1 MRRMGLIKRGLALA
15 LCGMLMAPAV
25 GMLWEPMIVEATA
38 TSGGI
43 SNGPGTEG
51 AGNYKLG
58 SDVTEGKD
66 SNSTKPTEGNITQ
79 NSEDIEKA
87 NTVKNGKA
95 DSTDPLPAAKKA
107 AEDELNDYYTFKE
120 PSIPEDKRAAAKAAK
135 DAQINAINKCNS
147 VTIIQ
152 ERLAAGRAEIDSYIP
167 APPAPEPEPE
177 PEPTTTNN
185 NIMVGGNWITPVA
198 NGGGQV
204 SVVLP
209 IVNMGRTRVKNVV
222 VTPQISDDASKW
234 PFEIETSNY
243 TQTIDRLP
251 GTDDGG
257 DDMERR
263 RELTWILRTRK
274 DAPGGY
280 RPVVFD
286 VTFENDDHSLTTVNL
301 TTYVNVKGT
310 TGTSADG
317 TASTP
322 RVIVTG
328 FTTDPEEVRAGETF
342 TLTLHMQNTSKATAV
357 QNMLFDIQAASESTD
372 TTYVAAAFLPT
383 AGSSTIFVD
392 RIAAG
397 ATKDISMEM
406 EARSDLSQKPYV
418 VNVKM
423 NYEDESVH
431 AYENTA
437 SVSIPVRQEARVDI
451 SSIEVM
457 PDSIDV
463 GNDANVMFS
472 IYNIGKTKLFNT
484 SIKFISDSISGG
496 DTYLGNIEPG
506 ATANVDAYLT
516 GAAATMDDGIVKIQI
531 TFEDEAGEATTVE
544 KEMTLF
550 VNEMY
555 FPDDIEMGDIMM
567 DEDMNQQGGF
577 KIWWVIVPAVLAVI
591 AIIVFV
597 VVRRKKK
604 KAQELLELEED
615 LDDMSDDDSQD
626 SDDDDLT
633 ETEKLSPWKKWKKR
647 RAEKRNGL

>member
-1 MRRMGLIKRGLALA
+1 MRRMGLIKKGLALA
-15 LCGMLMAPAV
+15 LCAMLAVPAV
-25 GMLWEPMIVEATA
+25 GMLWEPLVIEAMA
-38 TSGGI
+38 AEPDDAVPKDKRDARRKKANDLKNYYGKYANLI
-43 SNGPGTEG
+43 SSETRNELQQSVD
-51 AGNYKLG
+51 NI
-58 SDVTEGKD
+58 
-66 SNSTKPTEGNITQ
+66 ITQ
-79 NSEDIEKA
+79 IKTPKTDNSDYMLSDADADELISIMKSKIDSA
-87 NTVKNGKA
+87 ADVVK
-95 DSTDPLPAAKKA
+95 TDPDPVP
-107 AEDELNDYYTFKE
+107 DPNPTPTPD
-120 PSIPEDKRAAAKAAK
+120 
-135 DAQINAINKCNS
+135 
-147 VTIIQ
+147 
-152 ERLAAGRAEIDSYIP
+152 
-167 APPAPEPEPE
+167 PEPE
-177 PEPTTTNN
+177 PEPTTTNS

-198 NGGGQV
+198 NGGQHV

-209 IVNMGRTRVKNVV
+209 VVNMGRRRVKNAV
-222 VTPQISDDASKW
+222 VTPQISEDPAKW

-243 TQTIDRLP
+243 TQTIDLLP

-263 RELTWILRTRK
+263 RELTWILKTRK

-280 RPVVFD
+280 MPIAFD
-286 VTFENDDHSLTTVNL
+286 VTYENDDKSLTTVTL

-310 TGTSADG
+310 TGVSADG

-328 FTTDPEEVRAGETF
+328 FSTNPEEVRAGETF

-392 RIAAG
+392 RIPAG

-406 EARSDLSQKPYV
+406 EARSDLAQKPYV

-423 NYEDESVH
+423 NYEDENVN

-463 GNDANVMFS
+463 GNEANVMFS
-472 IYNIGKTKLFNT
+472 VYNIGKTKLYNT
-484 SIKFISDSISGG
+484 SIKFIADSISGG
-496 DTYLGNIEPG
+496 DTYLGNIDPG
-506 ATANVDAYLT
+506 ATANVDAYLS
-516 GAAATMDDGIVKIQI
+516 GAAATMDDGIVKIEI
-531 TFEDEAGEATTVE
+531 TFEDEAGESTTIE

-555 FPDDIEMGDIMM
+555 FEDDMMM
-567 DEDMNQQGGF
+567 DDMYGEDMMDQQGGF
-577 KIWWVIVPAVLAVI
+577 KIWWVIVPVVVVII
-591 AIIVFV
+591 AIVTFIMI
-597 VVRRKKK
+597 RKKKKK

-615 LDDMSDDDSQD
+615 FDELKEDGLDDGQSENV
-626 SDDDDLT
+626 
-633 ETEKLSPWKKWKKR
+633 ETEKLSFWKKWKKR
-647 RAEKRNGL
+647 REEKRNSL

>member
-15 LCGMLMAPAV
+15 LCGMLMIPAAGTLWKPIIAKAGSTNLPGGAGAGSTVLTPDDTADATYKSNAVSLVNQHYLTKQKQIEAV
-25 GMLWEPMIVEATA
+25 GKKDEA
-38 TSGGI
+38 
-43 SNGPGTEG
+43 E
-51 AGNYKLG
+51 
-58 SDVTEGKD
+58 
-66 SNSTKPTEGNITQ
+66 
-79 NSEDIEKA
+79 
-87 NTVKNGKA
+87 
-95 DSTDPLPAAKKA
+95 AAK
-107 AEDELNDYYTFKE
+107 NDA
-120 PSIPEDKRAAAKAAK
+120 IAL
-135 DAQINAINKCNS
+135 INDDTINSK
-147 VTIIQ
+147 TIIDGIVSDASAKFEQ
-152 ERLAAGRAEIDSYIP
+152 LTIEDPEP
-167 APPAPEPEPE
+167 EPTPEPEPE
-177 PEPTTTNN
+177 PETTNN
-185 NIMVGGNWITPVA
+185 NIMVGGDWVTPTA
-198 NGGGQV
+198 NGGSQV

-209 IVNMGRTRVKNVV
+209 IVNMGRTHVDNIV

-243 TQTIDRLP
+243 TQTIDMLP

-286 VTFENDDHSLTTVNL
+286 VTFENEDNTLTTVNL
-301 TTYVNVKGT
+301 TTYVKVKGT

-342 TLTLHMQNTSKATAV
+342 TLTLHMQNTSRSTAV

-406 EARSDLSQKPYV
+406 EARSDLAQKPYV

-463 GNDANVMFS
+463 GNEANVMFS
-472 IYNIGKTKLFNT
+472 VYNIGKTKLYNT
-484 SIKFISDSISGG
+484 SVKFISDSVTGG
-496 DTYLGNIEPG
+496 DTYLGNIDPG
-506 ATANVDAYLT
+506 ATSNVDAYLS

-531 TFEDEAGEATTVE
+531 TFEDEAGEATTIE

-555 FPDDIEMGDIMM
+555 FPDDMEMEGMYG
-567 DEDMNQQGGF
+567 EDMTDQQGGF
-577 KIWWVIVPAVLAVI
+577 KIWMVIVPVVLI
-591 AIIVFV
+591 AAGIIVFV
-597 VVRRKKK
+597 VIRRKKK
-604 KAQELLELEED
+604 KKARELLELEED
-615 LDDMSDDDSQD
+615 LDDISDDDTD
-626 SDDDDLT
+626 DLSDDDDGT

>member
-1 MRRMGLIKRGLALA
+1 MRRMGLIKRGLVLA
-15 LCGMLMAPAV
+15 LCAMLTVPAV
-25 GMLWEPMIVEATA
+25 AIPWEPLAMEAVA
-38 TSGGI
+38 TDSNADLTSAKKSAQDELDDYYDFRVSSIPENKREEARKTKDAAKQAIEGCRTSDGI
-43 SNGPGTEG
+43 SN
-51 AGNYKLG
+51 
-58 SDVTEGKD
+58 
-66 SNSTKPTEGNITQ
+66 Q
-79 NSEDIEKA
+79 
-87 NTVKNGKA
+87 
-95 DSTDPLPAAKKA
+95 
-107 AEDELNDYYTFKE
+107 
-120 PSIPEDKRAAAKAAK
+120 
-135 DAQINAINKCNS
+135 
-147 VTIIQ
+147 
-152 ERLAAGRAEIDSYIP
+152 LAAGKSAIDSYIP
-167 APPAPEPEPE
+167 TPSEPEPE
-177 PEPTTTNN
+177 PETTNN
-185 NIMVGGNWITPVA
+185 TIMVGGNWITPVA
-198 NGGGQV
+198 NGGSQV

-222 VTPQISDDASKW
+222 VTPQISDDANKW

-286 VTFENDDHSLTTVNL
+286 VTFENDDHTLTTVNL

-328 FTTDPEEVRAGETF
+328 FTTTPEEVRAGETF

-392 RIAAG
+392 RIPAG

-406 EARSDLSQKPYV
+406 EARSDLAQKPYV

-423 NYEDESVH
+423 NYEDENVN

-463 GNDANVMFS
+463 GNEANVMFS
-472 IYNIGKTKLFNT
+472 VYNIGKTKLYNT
-484 SIKFISDSISGG
+484 SVKFIADSVSGG
-496 DTYLGNIEPG
+496 DTYLGNIDPG
-506 ATANVDAYLT
+506 ATANVDAYLS
-516 GAAATMDDGIVKIQI
+516 GAAATMDDGIVKIEI
-531 TFEDEAGEATTVE
+531 TFEDEAGEATTIE

-555 FPDDIEMGDIMM
+555 FPDDMMM
-567 DEDMNQQGGF
+567 DDMYGEDMMDQQGGF
-577 KIWWVIVPAVLAVI
+577 KIWWVIVPAIVI
-591 AIIVFV
+591 IAAIVIFIVI
-597 VVRRKKK
+597 RKKKKK
-604 KAQELLELEED
+604 KAQELLELEDD
-615 LDDMSDDDSQD
+615 LDELTEDGSDDGELEDV
-626 SDDDDLT
+626 
-633 ETEKLSPWKKWKKR
+633 ETEKLSFWKKWKKR
-647 RAEKRNGL
+647 REEKRNGL

>member
-1 MRRMGLIKRGLALA
+1 MRRMGLIKRGLVLA
-15 LCGMLMAPAV
+15 LCAMLTVPAV
-25 GMLWEPMIVEATA
+25 AIPWEPLAMEAVA
-38 TSGGI
+38 T
-43 SNGPGTEG
+43 
-51 AGNYKLG
+51 
-58 SDVTEGKD
+58 D
-66 SNSTKPTEGNITQ
+66 SNAENL
-79 NSEDIEKA
+79 D
-87 NTVKNGKA
+87 
-95 DSTDPLPAAKKA
+95 AAKLNAKN
-107 AEDELNDYYTFKE
+107 ELQDYYNFRE
-120 PSIPEDKRAAAKAAK
+120 SSIPEDKRAAAKNAMQT
-135 DAQINAINKCNS
+135 AQDKVGKCLS
-147 VTIIQ
+147 VDGVNN
-152 ERLAAGRAEIDSYIP
+152 ELVAGKSAIDSYIP
-167 APPAPEPEPE
+167 TPSEPEPE
-177 PEPTTTNN
+177 PETTNN

-198 NGGGQV
+198 NGGSQV

-222 VTPQISDDASKW
+222 VTPQISDDANKW

-286 VTFENDDHSLTTVNL
+286 VTFENDDHTLTTVNL

-328 FTTDPEEVRAGETF
+328 FSTNPEEVRAGETF

-392 RIAAG
+392 RILAG
-397 ATKDISMEM
+397 ATRDISMEM
-406 EARSDLSQKPYV
+406 EARSDLAQKPYV

-423 NYEDESVH
+423 NYEDENVN

-463 GNDANVMFS
+463 GNEANVMFS
-472 IYNIGKTKLFNT
+472 VYNIGKTKLYNT
-484 SIKFISDSISGG
+484 SVKFIADSVSGG
-496 DTYLGNIEPG
+496 DTYLGNIDPG
-506 ATANVDAYLT
+506 ATANVDAYLS
-516 GAAATMDDGIVKIQI
+516 GAAATMDDGIVKIEI
-531 TFEDEAGEATTVE
+531 TFEDEAGEATTIE

-555 FPDDIEMGDIMM
+555 FPDDMMTDDMYGEDMM
-567 DEDMNQQGGF
+567 DQQGGF
-577 KIWWVIVPAVLAVI
+577 KIWWVIVPAVAVI
-591 AIIVFV
+591 AAIVIFIV
-597 VVRRKKK
+597 IRKKKKK
-604 KAQELLELEED
+604 KAQELLELEDDFDEPSED
-615 LDDMSDDDSQD
+615 GWDDGRSEDIG
-626 SDDDDLT
+626 
-633 ETEKLSPWKKWKKR
+633 TEKLSFWKKWKKR
-647 RAEKRNGL
+647 REEKRNGL

>member
-15 LCGMLMAPAV
+15 LCAMLTVPV
-25 GMLWEPMIVEATA
+25 TGGLFQPMVVKANAQRVSDSNVSLAEAKTNA
-38 TSGGI
+38 RNELDDYYDFRVSSIPEGKREEARKTKEAAQRAIDKCRTSEGI
-43 SNGPGTEG
+43 SN
-51 AGNYKLG
+51 
-58 SDVTEGKD
+58 
-66 SNSTKPTEGNITQ
+66 Q
-79 NSEDIEKA
+79 
-87 NTVKNGKA
+87 
-95 DSTDPLPAAKKA
+95 
-107 AEDELNDYYTFKE
+107 
-120 PSIPEDKRAAAKAAK
+120 
-135 DAQINAINKCNS
+135 
-147 VTIIQ
+147 
-152 ERLAAGRAEIDSYIP
+152 LAAGKSAIDSYIP
-167 APPAPEPEPE
+167 SDAPDSE
-177 PEPTTTNN
+177 PEPTTTNS

-198 NGGGQV
+198 NGGSQV

-209 IVNMGRTRVKNVV
+209 VVNMGRTRVKNVV
-222 VTPQISDDASKW
+222 VTPQISDDANKW

-280 RPVVFD
+280 RPIVFD
-286 VTFENDDHSLTTVNL
+286 VTFENDDHTLTTVNL

-328 FTTDPEEVRAGETF
+328 FSTNPEEVRAGETF

-392 RIAAG
+392 RIPAG

-406 EARSDLSQKPYV
+406 EARSDLAQKPYV

-423 NYEDESVH
+423 NYEDENVN

-463 GNDANVMFS
+463 GNEANVMFS
-472 IYNIGKTKLFNT
+472 VYNIGKTKLFNT
-484 SIKFISDSISGG
+484 SVKFIADSISGG
-496 DTYLGNIEPG
+496 DTYLGNIDPG
-506 ATANVDAYLT
+506 ATANVDAYLS
-516 GAAATMDDGIVKIQI
+516 GAAATMDDGIVKIEI
-531 TFEDEAGEATTVE
+531 TFEDEAGEATTIE

-555 FPDDIEMGDIMM
+555 FDDGMMM
-567 DEDMNQQGGF
+567 DDMYGEDMMEQQGGF
-577 KIWWVIVPAVLAVI
+577 KIWWVIVPLIVVII
-591 AIIVFV
+591 AIVIFIVI
-597 VVRRKKK
+597 RKKKK

-615 LDDMSDDDSQD
+615 FDEIKEDD
-626 SDDDDLT
+626 SDDEQSGDA
-633 ETEKLSPWKKWKKR
+633 ETEKLSFWKKWKKR
-647 RAEKRNGL
+647 REEKRNNL

>member
-1 MRRMGLIKRGLALA
+1 MRRMGLIKRGLAAA
-15 LCGMLMAPAV
+15 LCCMLCVPV
-25 GMLWEPMIVEATA
+25 I
-38 TSGGI
+38 GGLPQPI
-43 SNGPGTEG
+43 IAKADTPRASDSDADLKEVRENACKELDEY
-51 AGNYKLG
+51 YKFKE
-58 SDVTEGKD
+58 SFIPEGKR
-66 SNSTKPTEGNITQ
+66 
-79 NSEDIEKA
+79 
-87 NTVKNGKA
+87 
-95 DSTDPLPAAKKA
+95 
-107 AEDELNDYYTFKE
+107 AEA
-120 PSIPEDKRAAAKAAK
+120 RAAV
-135 DAQINAINKCNS
+135 DAQIKAIKNCNS
-147 VTIIQ
+147 SAIIS
-152 ERLAAGRAEIDSYIP
+152 ERLLAGRATVDSYIP
-167 APPAPEPEPE
+167 SDAPDSD
-177 PEPTTTNN
+177 PEPTTTNS

-198 NGGGQV
+198 NGGQYV
-204 SVVLP
+204 NVVLP
-209 IVNMGRTRVKNVV
+209 IVNMGRRRVKNAV
-222 VTPQISDDASKW
+222 VTPQISQDPAKW

-251 GTDDGG
+251 GTDEGG

-263 RELTWILRTRK
+263 RELTWVLKTRK

-280 RPVVFD
+280 MPIAFD
-286 VTFENDDHSLTTVNL
+286 VTYENDDLSLTTVTL

-310 TGTSADG
+310 TGVSSDG

-328 FTTDPEEVRAGETF
+328 FSTSPEEVRAGETF
-342 TLTLHMQNTSKATAV
+342 TLTLHMQNTSRATAV

-406 EARSDLSQKPYV
+406 EARSDLAQKPYV

-423 NYEDESVH
+423 NYEDENVN

-463 GNDANVMFS
+463 GNEANVMFS
-472 IYNIGKTKLFNT
+472 VYNIGKTKLYNT
-484 SIKFISDSISGG
+484 SVKFISDSVTGG
-496 DTYLGNIEPG
+496 DTYLGNIDPG
-506 ATANVDAYLT
+506 ATSNVDAYLS

-531 TFEDEAGEATTVE
+531 TFEDEAGEVTTIE

-555 FPDDIEMGDIMM
+555 FPDDMEMDGMYG
-567 DEDMNQQGGF
+567 EDMTEQPGGF
-577 KIWWVIVPAVLAVI
+577 KIWWVIVPVVLIVI
-591 AIIVFV
+591 GIIIFV
-597 VVRRKKK
+597 VIRRKKKK

-615 LDDMSDDDSQD
+615 LDDISSDDRDDS
-626 SDDDDLT
+626 SDDGT
-633 ETEKLSPWKKWKKR
+633 ETEKLSPWKRWKKR

>member
-1 MRRMGLIKRGLALA
+1 MRKIGLIKRGLALA
-15 LCGMLMAPAV
+15 LCAMLTVPVAAMF
-25 GMLWEPMIVEATA
+25 WEPLAVEAVV
-38 TSGGI
+38 TS
-43 SNGPGTEG
+43 SNVDLADTIKSAQDELDDYYDFKKPSIPENKQEEARKT
-51 AGNYKLG
+51 
-58 SDVTEGKD
+58 KD
-66 SNSTKPTEGNITQ
+66 
-79 NSEDIEKA
+79 
-87 NTVKNGKA
+87 
-95 DSTDPLPAAKKA
+95 AAKKA
-107 AEDELNDYYTFKE
+107 IGGCR
-120 PSIPEDKRAAAKAAK
+120 SIDGVNN
-135 DAQINAINKCNS
+135 Q
-147 VTIIQ
+147 
-152 ERLAAGRAEIDSYIP
+152 LAAGKSAIDSYIP
-167 APPAPEPEPE
+167 SASEPE

-185 NIMVGGNWITPVA
+185 NILVGGNWITPIA
-198 NGGGQV
+198 NGGSQV

-222 VTPQISDDASKW
+222 VTPQISDDANKW

-286 VTFENDDHSLTTVNL
+286 VTFENDDHTLTTVNL

-328 FTTDPEEVRAGETF
+328 FTTTPEEVRAGETF

-392 RIAAG
+392 RIPAG

-406 EARSDLSQKPYV
+406 EARSDLAQKPYV

-423 NYEDESVH
+423 NYEDENVN

-463 GNDANVMFS
+463 GNEANVMFS
-472 IYNIGKTKLFNT
+472 VYNIGKTKLYNT
-484 SIKFISDSISGG
+484 SVKFIADSVSGG
-496 DTYLGNIEPG
+496 DTYLGNIDPG
-506 ATANVDAYLT
+506 ATANVDAYLS
-516 GAAATMDDGIVKIQI
+516 GAAATMDDGIVKIEI
-531 TFEDEAGEATTVE
+531 TFEDEAGEATTIE

-555 FPDDIEMGDIMM
+555 FPDDMM
-567 DEDMNQQGGF
+567 TDDMYGEDMMEQQGGF
-577 KIWWVIVPAVLAVI
+577 KIWWVLIPAIVVI
-591 AIIVFV
+591 AAIVIFIV
-597 VVRRKKK
+597 IRKKKKK
-604 KAQELLELEED
+604 KAQELLELEDD
-615 LDDMSDDDSQD
+615 LDELTEDGSDDGESEDV
-626 SDDDDLT
+626 
-633 ETEKLSPWKKWKKR
+633 ETEKLSFWKKWKKR
-647 RAEKRNGL
+647 REEKRNGL

>member
-1 MRRMGLIKRGLALA
+1 MRRMGLIKKGLALA
-15 LCGMLMAPAV
+15 LCAMLAVPAV
-25 GMLWEPMIVEATA
+25 GMLWEPLAVEATDDA
-38 TSGGI
+38 PDFQNPAGSQETTKAI
-43 SNGPGTEG
+43 REIEQYYLVIQKIIEE
-51 AGNYKLG
+51 AGNK
-58 SDVTEGKD
+58 
-66 SNSTKPTEGNITQ
+66 
-79 NSEDIEKA
+79 EKA
-87 NTVKNGKA
+87 EAAIADAKAVINQKDISKGAVELAVSEVKSRL
-95 DSTDPLPAAKKA
+95 DSYKVKV
-107 AEDELNDYYTFKE
+107 EE
-120 PSIPEDKRAAAKAAK
+120 PSDPTPD
-135 DAQINAINKCNS
+135 
-147 VTIIQ
+147 
-152 ERLAAGRAEIDSYIP
+152 
-167 APPAPEPEPE
+167 PE
-177 PEPTTTNN
+177 PEPTTTNS

-198 NGGGQV
+198 NGGQHV

-209 IVNMGRTRVKNVV
+209 VVNMGRRRVKNAV
-222 VTPQISDDASKW
+222 VTPQISEDPAKW

-243 TQTIDRLP
+243 TQTIDLLP

-263 RELTWILRTRK
+263 RELTWILKTRK

-280 RPVVFD
+280 MPIAFD
-286 VTFENDDHSLTTVNL
+286 VTYENDDKSLTTVTL

-310 TGTSADG
+310 TGVSADG

-328 FTTDPEEVRAGETF
+328 FSTNPEEVRAGETF

-392 RIAAG
+392 RIPAG

-406 EARSDLSQKPYV
+406 EARSDLAQKPYV

-423 NYEDESVH
+423 NYEDENVN

-463 GNDANVMFS
+463 GNEANVMFS
-472 IYNIGKTKLFNT
+472 VYNIGKTKLYNT
-484 SIKFISDSISGG
+484 SIKFIADSISGG
-496 DTYLGNIEPG
+496 DTYLGNIDPG
-506 ATANVDAYLT
+506 ATANVDAYLS
-516 GAAATMDDGIVKIQI
+516 GAAATMDDGIVKIEI
-531 TFEDEAGEATTVE
+531 TFEDEAGESTTIE

-555 FPDDIEMGDIMM
+555 FEDDMMM
-567 DEDMNQQGGF
+567 DDMYGEDMMDQQGGF
-577 KIWWVIVPAVLAVI
+577 KIWWVIVPVVVVII
-591 AIIVFV
+591 AIVTFIMI
-597 VVRRKKK
+597 RKKKKK

-615 LDDMSDDDSQD
+615 FDELKEDGLDDGQSENV
-626 SDDDDLT
+626 
-633 ETEKLSPWKKWKKR
+633 ETEKLSFWKKWKKR
-647 RAEKRNGL
+647 REEKRNSL

>member
-15 LCGMLMAPAV
+15 LCAMLAAPSV
-25 GMLWEPMIVEATA
+25 GMLWEPLLAKA
-38 TSGGI
+38 
-43 SNGPGTEG
+43 SNLPGSEG
-51 AGNYKLG
+51 AGNIDTSGNGIEEQSDIQSKTAEDQNPENKKDEDDKNNGG
-58 SDVTEGKD
+58 S
-66 SNSTKPTEGNITQ
+66 
-79 NSEDIEKA
+79 
-87 NTVKNGKA
+87 NTVDPAETLAQTKKDAQDQLDDHYDFIKN
-95 DSTDPLPAAKKA
+95 SV
-107 AEDELNDYYTFKE
+107 
-120 PSIPEDKRAAAKAAK
+120 PEDKRAEVEKLKDGYKNSINSARTNQGIGDYLTEAKTK
-135 DAQINAINKCNS
+135 MDA
-147 VTIIQ
+147 
-152 ERLAAGRAEIDSYIP
+152 YIP
-167 APPAPEPEPE
+167 SPDPEPTPDPEPEPE
-177 PEPTTTNN
+177 TTNN
-185 NIMVGGNWITPVA
+185 NIMVGGNWVTPVA
-198 NGGGQV
+198 NGGSHV
-204 SVVLP
+204 SVVVPL
-209 IVNMGRTRVKNVV
+209 VNMGRSRVKNVV

-243 TQTIDRLP
+243 TQTIESLP

-310 TGTSADG
+310 TGISSDG

-328 FTTDPEEVRAGETF
+328 FSTDPEVVRAGETF
-342 TLTLHMQNTSKATAV
+342 TLTLHMQNTSRATAV
-357 QNMLFDIQAASESTD
+357 QNMLFDIQDASESTD

-392 RIAAG
+392 KIAAG

-457 PDSIDV
+457 PDSIEV
-463 GNDANVMFS
+463 GNEANVMFS
-472 IYNIGKTKLFNT
+472 VYNIGKTKLFNT
-484 SIKFISDSISGG
+484 SVKFISDSVTGG
-496 DTYLGNIEPG
+496 DTYLGNIDPG
-506 ATANVDAYLT
+506 ATANVDAYLS
-516 GAAATMDDGIVKIQI
+516 GAAATMDDGIVKIEI
-531 TFEDEAGEATTVE
+531 TFEDEAGEATTIE

-555 FPDDIEMGDIMM
+555 FPDDMEMDGMYG
-567 DEDMNQQGGF
+567 EDMMEEQGGF
-577 KIWWVIVPAVLAVI
+577 KLWWVIVPVVLLVI
-591 AIIVFV
+591 AV
-597 VVRRKKK
+597 VVFLVIRKKKKK
-604 KAQELLELEED
+604 KAQELLELSED
-615 LDDMSDDDSQD
+615 LEDMDENDD
-626 SDDDDLT
+626 SDDSEPE
-633 ETEKLSPWKKWKKR
+633 ETEKLSPLKKWKKR
-647 RAEKRNGL
+647 RDDKRKGL